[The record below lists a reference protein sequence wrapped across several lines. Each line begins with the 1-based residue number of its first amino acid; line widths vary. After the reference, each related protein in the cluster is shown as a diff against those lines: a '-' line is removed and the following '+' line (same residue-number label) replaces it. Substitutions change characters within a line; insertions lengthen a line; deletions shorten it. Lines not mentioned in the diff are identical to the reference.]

1 MKKHLTKWRVLTY
14 LLILSSASLLIIGPT
29 YAKYVSE
36 IDGKGSGSVA
46 AWGSDFTETNPIDL
60 SQLKPGGK
68 IDYMFNVTNVK
79 DGRISEVS
87 QEYSIILNT
96 TGNLPLTYK
105 LTANT
110 PSSSGSYVNN
120 GELNVENGI
129 CTLTGGILPHTT
141 STTHAYTLTIS
152 WPADKNDASYAD
164 EIDLVTLTV
173 NAQQSLSN

>member
-36 IDGKGSGSVA
+36 VDGKGSGSVA
-46 AWGSDFTETNPIDL
+46 AWGSDFTVTNSIDL

-79 DGRISEVS
+79 DGRTSEVS

-96 TGNLPLTYK
+96 TGNLPLTYTLAADK
-105 LTANT
+105 TV
-110 PSSSGSYVNN
+110 SSGSFVKD
-120 GELNVENGI
+120 GILTIENGI
-129 CTLTGGILPHTT
+129 CTLTGGTLPHTN